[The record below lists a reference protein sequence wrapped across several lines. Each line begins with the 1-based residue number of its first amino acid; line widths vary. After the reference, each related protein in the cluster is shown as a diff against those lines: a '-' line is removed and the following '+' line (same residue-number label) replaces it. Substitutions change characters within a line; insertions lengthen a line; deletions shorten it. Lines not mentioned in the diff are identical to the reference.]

1 MMDVTIHI
9 MNNLRMLV
17 MIIVKQTSPTI
28 YQTLSV
34 ANIMSMVPSF
44 IIKKGTYVLEI
55 KFISKIF
62 TVFSI
67 TFTAW
72 PLFTF

>member
-1 MMDVTIHI
+1 MTDVTVHI
-9 MNNLRMLV
+9 TNNLRMLV
-17 MIIVKQTSPTI
+17 MIRVKQTSPTI

-44 IIKKGTYVLEI
+44 IIKKGTYVREI
-55 KFISKIF
+55 KFISQIF

-67 TFTAW
+67 TFKAW